1 MKKYCF
7 IFVLAAVMLCRTAVW
22 ADAYSLEADTDYS
35 EGVTTVCAEVGA
47 EYADRRVNVVVLN
60 PGFSAEDLERKTP
73 GTVNWAAQ
81 SNVSTDGSF
90 SLSMKLE
97 PMQNTDNTTYTAV
110 AAVDTLNELLTVEFE
125 LYNQSYVDN
134 VVEQIKAAV
143 KNKDTQKI
151 GSLLDEYAPLCG
163 IDKCAEYGTFTAFD
177 ETRRNRTLNGII
189 EEAPDSAESFKAAFI
204 SAVSAVVLDD
214 ITSAEEYETAL
225 KPFLDRAAE
234 SIRKDFGN
242 MAAEKKTKLTAALM
256 ETEFNSGA
264 AVTGYLNKVLVLEPI
279 NSAAFWTEAAE
290 LYLSHSDVL
299 NINTEAYQKLNDKKT
314 PVSSLLKRDFKTIEE
329 AAKAFDDAAELQRQ
343 KENTQSGGNNGTV
356 SGGGSGGGGGAK
368 SSGNAFVVGK
378 PAQQPQ
384 QTEQTEQKK
393 FTDLSGY
400 EWAEDDISYLAD
412 KGIVN
417 GESEKSFAPERAV
430 TRAEFVQIFVNAFA
444 LTGKN
449 TEINFS
455 DVTPSD
461 WFYESVR
468 QACGF
473 GYINGISDE
482 YFAPNETVTRED
494 MAVILNRYL
503 NKTSENR
510 LAFADSELVSDYA
523 ADAVAALSE
532 NKIINGYED
541 NTFRPKSGASR
552 AEAAVLIARIL
563 KEGGKQ

>member
-35 EGVTTVCAEVGA
+35 EGVTTVCAEVGG

-60 PGFSAEDLERKTP
+60 PGCTAADLERKTP
-73 GTVNWAAQ
+73 GAVNWAAQ
-81 SNVSTDGSF
+81 SSVSTDGNF

-97 PMQNTDNTTYTAV
+97 PAQNTDNTTYTAV
-110 AAVDTLNELLTVEFE
+110 AAVDTLNEILTVEFE

-177 ETRRNRTLNGII
+177 ETRRTRTLNGII
-189 EEAPDSAESFKAAFI
+189 EEEPNSAESFKTAFI
-204 SAVSAVVLDD
+204 SAVSAVMLDD

-225 KPFLDRAAE
+225 KPFLDRSAE
-234 SIRKDFGN
+234 SVRKDFKN
-242 MAAEKKTKLTAALM
+242 MSAEKKTKLTAALM

-264 AVTGYLNKVLVLEPI
+264 SVVDYLNKVLVLDPI
-279 NSAAFWTEAAE
+279 TSAAFWTESAE
-290 LYLSHSDVL
+290 IYLSHSDVL
-299 NINTEAYQKLNDKKT
+299 NINTASYQKLKDKKM
-314 PVSSLLKRDFKTIEE
+314 PVSSLLKRNFKTIEE
-329 AAKAFDDAAELQRQ
+329 AAKAFDDAVELQRQ
-343 KENTQSGGNNGTV
+343 KESAQSGGNKGTV
-356 SGGGSGGGGGAK
+356 SGGSSGGGGK
-368 SSGNAFVVGK
+368 NSGNAFVVGK
-378 PAQQPQ
+378 PVQQP
-384 QTEQTEQKK
+384 EQTEEKK

-400 EWAEDDISYLAD
+400 EWAADDISYLAD

-417 GESEKSFAPERAV
+417 GESETSFAPERAV

-449 TEINFS
+449 TEINFA

-468 QACGF
+468 QACGL

-503 NKTSENR
+503 NKTNENR

-523 ADAVAALSE
+523 ENAVAALSE

-552 AEAAVLIARIL
+552 AEAAALIARIL

>member
-35 EGVTTVCAEVGA
+35 EGVTTVCAEVGG

-60 PGFSAEDLERKTP
+60 PGFTAADLERKTP
-73 GTVNWAAQ
+73 GAVNWAAQ
-81 SNVSTDGSF
+81 SSVSTDGNF

-97 PMQNTDNTTYTAV
+97 PAQNTDNTTYTAV
-110 AAVDTLNELLTVEFE
+110 AAVDTLNEILTVEFE

-189 EEAPDSAESFKAAFI
+189 EEEPNSAESFKTAFI
-204 SAVSAVVLDD
+204 SAVSAVMLDD

-225 KPFLDRAAE
+225 KPFLDRSAE
-234 SIRKDFGN
+234 SVRKDFKN
-242 MAAEKKTKLTAALM
+242 MSAEKKTKLTAALM

-264 AVTGYLNKVLVLEPI
+264 AVVDYLNKVLVLDPI
-279 NSAAFWTEAAE
+279 NSAAFWTESAE
-290 LYLSHSDVL
+290 IYLSHSDVL
-299 NINTEAYQKLNDKKT
+299 NINTAAYQKLKDKKT
-314 PVSSLLKRDFKTIEE
+314 PVSSLLKRNFKTIEE
-329 AAKAFDDAAELQRQ
+329 AAKAFDDAVELQRQ
-343 KENTQSGGNNGTV
+343 KESAQSGGNKGTV
-356 SGGGSGGGGGAK
+356 SGGSSGGGGK
-368 SSGNAFVVGK
+368 NSGNAFVVGK
-378 PAQQPQ
+378 PVQQP
-384 QTEQTEQKK
+384 EQTEEKK

-400 EWAEDDISYLAD
+400 EWAADDISYLAD

-417 GESEKSFAPERAV
+417 GESETSFAPERAV

-449 TEINFS
+449 TEINFA

-503 NKTSENR
+503 NKTNENS

-523 ADAVAALSE
+523 ENAVAALSE

>member
-1 MKKYCF
+1 
-7 IFVLAAVMLCRTAVW
+7 MLCCTAVW

-35 EGVTTVCAEVGA
+35 EGVTTVCAEVGG

-60 PGFSAEDLERKTP
+60 PGFTAADLERKTP
-73 GTVNWAAQ
+73 GAVNWAAQ
-81 SNVSTDGSF
+81 SSVSTDGSF

-97 PMQNTDNTTYTAV
+97 PAQNTDNTTYTAV
-110 AAVDTLNELLTVEFE
+110 AAVDTLNEILTVEFE

-189 EEAPDSAESFKAAFI
+189 EEEPNSAESFKTAFI
-204 SAVSAVVLDD
+204 SAVSAVMLDD

-225 KPFLDRAAE
+225 KPFLDRSAE
-234 SIRKDFGN
+234 SVRKDFKN
-242 MAAEKKTKLTAALM
+242 MSAEKKTKLTAALM

-264 AVTGYLNKVLVLEPI
+264 AVIDYLNKVLVLDPI
-279 NSAAFWTEAAE
+279 NSAAFWTESAE
-290 LYLSHSDVL
+290 IYLSHSDVL
-299 NINTEAYQKLNDKKT
+299 NINTAAYQKLKDKKT
-314 PVSSLLKRDFKTIEE
+314 PVSSLLKRNFKTIEE
-329 AAKAFDDAAELQRQ
+329 AAKAFDDAVELQRQ
-343 KENTQSGGNNGTV
+343 KESAQSGGNKGTV
-356 SGGGSGGGGGAK
+356 SGSSGGGGK
-368 SSGNAFVVGK
+368 NSGNAFVVGK
-378 PAQQPQ
+378 PVQQP
-384 QTEQTEQKK
+384 EQTEEKK

-400 EWAEDDISYLAD
+400 EWAADDISYLAD

-449 TEINFS
+449 MEINFA

-503 NKTSENR
+503 NKTNENS

-523 ADAVAALSE
+523 ENAVAALSE

>member
-7 IFVLAAVMLCRTAVW
+7 IFVLAAVMLCCTAVW

-35 EGVTTVCAEVGA
+35 EGVTTVCAEVGG

-60 PGFSAEDLERKTP
+60 PGFTAADLERKTP
-73 GTVNWAAQ
+73 GAVNWAAQ
-81 SNVSTDGSF
+81 SSVSTDGSF

-97 PMQNTDNTTYTAV
+97 PAQNTDNTTYTAV
-110 AAVDTLNELLTVEFE
+110 AAVDTLNEILTVEFE

-189 EEAPDSAESFKAAFI
+189 EEEPNSAESFKTAFI
-204 SAVSAVVLDD
+204 SAVSAVMLDD

-225 KPFLDRAAE
+225 KPFLDRSAE
-234 SIRKDFGN
+234 SVRKDFKN
-242 MAAEKKTKLTAALM
+242 MSAEKKTKLTAALM

-264 AVTGYLNKVLVLEPI
+264 AVIDYLNKVLVLDPI
-279 NSAAFWTEAAE
+279 NSAAFWTESAE
-290 LYLSHSDVL
+290 IYLSHSDVL
-299 NINTEAYQKLNDKKT
+299 NINTASYQKLKDKKM
-314 PVSSLLKRDFKTIEE
+314 PVSSLLKRNFKTIEE
-329 AAKAFDDAAELQRQ
+329 AAKAFDDAVELQRQ
-343 KENTQSGGNNGTV
+343 KESAQSGGNKGTV
-356 SGGGSGGGGGAK
+356 SGGSSGGGGK
-368 SSGNAFVVGK
+368 NSGNAFVVGK
-378 PAQQPQ
+378 PVQQP
-384 QTEQTEQKK
+384 EQTEEKK

-400 EWAEDDISYLAD
+400 EWAADDISYLAD

-449 TEINFS
+449 MEINFA

-503 NKTSENR
+503 NKTNENS

-523 ADAVAALSE
+523 ENAVAALSE

>member
-1 MKKYCF
+1 
-7 IFVLAAVMLCRTAVW
+7 MLCCTAVW

-35 EGVTTVCAEVGA
+35 EGVTTVCAEVGG

-60 PGFSAEDLERKTP
+60 PGFTAADLERKTP
-73 GTVNWAAQ
+73 GAVNWAAQ
-81 SNVSTDGSF
+81 SSVSTDGSF

-97 PMQNTDNTTYTAV
+97 PAQNTDNTTYTAV
-110 AAVDTLNELLTVEFE
+110 AAVDTLNEILTVEFE

-189 EEAPDSAESFKAAFI
+189 EEEPNSAESFKTAFI
-204 SAVSAVVLDD
+204 SAVSAVMLDD

-225 KPFLDRAAE
+225 KPFLDRSAE
-234 SIRKDFGN
+234 SVRKDFKN
-242 MAAEKKTKLTAALM
+242 MSAEKKTKLTAALM

-264 AVTGYLNKVLVLEPI
+264 AVIDYLNKVLVLDPI
-279 NSAAFWTEAAE
+279 NSAAFWTESAE
-290 LYLSHSDVL
+290 IYLSHSDVL
-299 NINTEAYQKLNDKKT
+299 NINTAAYQKLKDKKM
-314 PVSSLLKRDFKTIEE
+314 PVSSLLKRNFKTIEE
-329 AAKAFDDAAELQRQ
+329 AAKAFDDAVELQRQ
-343 KENTQSGGNNGTV
+343 KESAQSGGNKGTV
-356 SGGGSGGGGGAK
+356 SGSSGGGGK
-368 SSGNAFVVGK
+368 NSGNAFVVGK
-378 PAQQPQ
+378 PVQQP
-384 QTEQTEQKK
+384 EQTEEKK

-400 EWAEDDISYLAD
+400 EWAADDISYLAD

-449 TEINFS
+449 MEINFA

-503 NKTSENR
+503 NKTNENS

-523 ADAVAALSE
+523 ENAVAALSE